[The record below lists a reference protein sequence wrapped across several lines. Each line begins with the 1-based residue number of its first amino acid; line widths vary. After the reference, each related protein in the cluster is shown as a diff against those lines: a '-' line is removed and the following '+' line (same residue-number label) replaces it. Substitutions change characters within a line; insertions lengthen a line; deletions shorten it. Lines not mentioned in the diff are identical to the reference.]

1 MITYHYKCEVCD
13 HEFEIAQSI
22 KDKPLKLCTCC
33 NQHKLYR
40 VIHGGIDPIVQGEA
54 KTVGVYASRVMKKMG
69 KYEKEDKRK
78 EYKDAQKAAK
88 QELRKEAE
96 KKLGRKLTGLDE
108 AKPEVIAK
116 NNKINKMTP
125 EQKIKYI
132 ETGKGL

>member
-1 MITYHYKCEVCD
+1 MITYHYKCEVCEY
-13 HEFEIAQSI
+13 EFEKEQSI

-40 VIHGGIDPIVQGEA
+40 VIHGGLEPIVQADA
-54 KTVGVYASRVMKKMG
+54 KTVGLYAARQHKKMG
-69 KYEKEDKRK
+69 KYEKQEKQH
-78 EYKDAQKAAK
+78 EYKESQAIAK

-96 KKLGRKLTGLDE
+96 RKLGRKLSGIE
-108 AKPEVIAK
+108 SKPEVVEK

-125 EQKIKYI
+125 EQKKRYI

>member
-1 MITYHYKCEVCD
+1 MITYHYKCEVCQ
-13 HEFEIAQSI
+13 HEFEKEQSI
-22 KDKPLKLCTCC
+22 KDKPLQKCPACE
-33 NQHKLYR
+33 QWKLYR
-40 VIHGGIDPIVQGEA
+40 VIHGGLTPIVQGDA
-54 KTVGVYASRVMKKMG
+54 KTVGTYASRVMKKMG

-78 EYKDAQKAAK
+78 EYKDSQKAAK

-125 EQKIKYI
+125 EQKKRYI

>member
-13 HEFEIAQSI
+13 YEFEIAQSI
-22 KDKPLKLCTCC
+22 KDKPLKKCTCC

-40 VIHGGIDPIVQGEA
+40 VIHGGLDPIVQGEA

-69 KYEKEDKRK
+69 RYEKEDKQR
-78 EYKDAQKAAK
+78 EYKESEKAAK

-96 KKLGRKLTGLDE
+96 KKLGRKLTGIE
-108 AKPEVIAK
+108 AKPEVVAK
-116 NNKINKMTP
+116 NDKINKMSP
-125 EQKIKYI
+125 EQKKRYI